1 MIRIYIHFFHLNR
14 EQGHSNGQN
23 QAAEKA
29 EAKAREA
36 KELAEE
42 EAAIC
47 SDVCHILIG
56 MFYPIYIDRGILGMV
71 WNGYTTYFECG

>member
-1 MIRIYIHFFHLNR
+1 MIIPQILHSIPGAIHFYDSHIYISIFFQSNR

-42 EAAIC
+42 EALLFRC
-47 SDVCHILIG
+47 LSYL
-56 MFYPIYIDRGILGMV
+56 DRYVLPYLY
-71 WNGYTTYFECG
+71 W